1 MRKFKDNQIVRL
13 QDNALGRVESCDED
27 GVYTIVNYN
36 TMEKESLPENVLK
49 KIPAKLERR
58 L

>member
-13 QDNALGRVESCDED
+13 QDNALGRVESCED
-27 GVYTIVNYN
+27 GVYTIINYN
-36 TMEKESLPENVLK
+36 TMEKESLSENVLK
-49 KIPAKLERR
+49 KIPARLERR